1 MFKKA
6 LIAAA
11 AVAAMTA
18 ATAADF
24 KVGFVDSV
32 RILNESAPAI
42 AAQKKLQSYF
52 KTRTEEL
59 NRRYRALQDKGK
71 KFEKDSALLTET
83 QRMIQQRALG
93 EEEREIMRMYRAL
106 EEEGNQRR
114 LEESQI
120 INSRASKIIKD
131 IAESQHYDLIV
142 QEAVWKNPKLDITD
156 QVIKRLNTPTK

>member
-24 KVGFVDSV
+24 KVGFVDSI

-52 KTRTEEL
+52 KTRQEEL
-59 NRRYRALQDKGK
+59 NRRARAWQDKHN
-71 KFEKDSALLTET
+71 KFNKDSALLTDT
-83 QRMIQQRALG
+83 QRMTQQRDLAEG
-93 EEEREIMRMYRAL
+93 EREIVRMRRAL
-106 EEEGNQRR
+106 EEEINQRK
-114 LEESQI
+114 LDESQI
-120 INSRASKIIKD
+120 IISRASKVIKD
-131 IAESQHYDLIV
+131 IAESEHYDLIV